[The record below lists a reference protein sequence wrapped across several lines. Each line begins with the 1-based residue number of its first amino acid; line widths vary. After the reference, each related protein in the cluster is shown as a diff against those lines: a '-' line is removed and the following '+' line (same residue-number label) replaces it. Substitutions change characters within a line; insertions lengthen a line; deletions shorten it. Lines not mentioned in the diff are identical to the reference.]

1 MKQIKLYFISTLFLL
16 FVFLSS
22 PIASAQTNA
31 ERVDYL
37 LGQLQEP
44 LDYESQQEIKGAIM
58 RIWEVSK
65 SAELQDKINKIG
77 YFINLRQYQGAED
90 FLTEI
95 ITEQDDFLD
104 AYYKRAIVHYYQG
117 EIIEAEADLY
127 RTLALEPRHFDALK
141 VLGSVLEKQN
151 KLSEAKNVYTELHK
165 ILPFDES
172 VTEKIQNLEKSI

>member
-1 MKQIKLYFISTLFLL
+1 MKQIKLYFISSLFLSFIFL
-16 FVFLSS
+16 FPL
-22 PIASAQTNA
+22 IALAQTNS

-37 LGQLQEP
+37 FEQLQEP

-65 SAELQDKINKIG
+65 SAELQEKINKIG

-95 ITEQDDFLD
+95 IAEQDDFLD

-141 VLGSVLEKQN
+141 VLGLVLEKQN
-151 KLSEAKNVYTELHK
+151 KLIEAKNVYAELHK

-172 VTEKIQNLEKSI
+172 VTEKIQNLENSI

>member
-1 MKQIKLYFISTLFLL
+1 MKQIKLYFISSLFLSFIFL
-16 FVFLSS
+16 FSLIGF
-22 PIASAQTNA
+22 AQTNA

-37 LGQLQEP
+37 LEQLQEP

-95 ITEQDDFLD
+95 IAEQDDFLD

-117 EIIEAEADLY
+117 EITEAEADLY

-141 VLGSVLEKQN
+141 VLGLVLEKQN

-165 ILPFDES
+165 ILPFDDS
-172 VTEKIQNLEKSI
+172 VTKKIQKLEKSI

>member
-1 MKQIKLYFISTLFLL
+1 MIQIKHYFISLFFLSL
-16 FVFLSS
+16 VFLF
-22 PIASAQTNA
+22 PLTAHTQTNE
-31 ERVDYL
+31 ERVNYL
-37 LGQLQEP
+37 LEQLQEP
-44 LDYESQQEIKGAIM
+44 LDYDSQQEIKGAIM

-65 SAELQDKINKIG
+65 SADIQEKINKIG

-95 ITEQDDFLD
+95 IAEQDDFLD

-141 VLGSVLEKQN
+141 VLGLVLEKQN
-151 KLSEAKNVYTELHK
+151 KLSEAKNVYTELYK
-165 ILPFDES
+165 ILPFDKS
-172 VTEKIQNLEKSI
+172 VNEKIQNLEKSI

>member
-1 MKQIKLYFISTLFLL
+1 MKQIKLYFITSFFLIFIFLFPL
-16 FVFLSS
+16 
-22 PIASAQTNA
+22 ITSAQTNA

-37 LGQLQEP
+37 LKQLQEP

-95 ITEQDDFLD
+95 IAEQDDFLD

-141 VLGSVLEKQN
+141 VLGLVLEKQN
-151 KLSEAKNVYTELHK
+151 KLSEAKNVYAELHK

-172 VTEKIQNLEKSI
+172 VTEKIQNLENSI

>member
-1 MKQIKLYFISTLFLL
+1 MKQIKLYFISSLFLSFIFL
-16 FVFLSS
+16 FSLIGF
-22 PIASAQTNA
+22 AQTNA

-37 LGQLQEP
+37 MEQLQEP

-65 SAELQDKINKIG
+65 SADLQDKINKIG

-95 ITEQDDFLD
+95 IAEQDDFLD

-127 RTLALEPRHFDALK
+127 RTLSLEPRHFDALK
-141 VLGSVLEKQN
+141 VLGLVLEKQN
-151 KLSEAKNVYTELHK
+151 KLIEAKNVYAELHK

-172 VTEKIQNLEKSI
+172 VTEKIQNLENSI

>member
-1 MKQIKLYFISTLFLL
+1 MKQIKLYFITSLFLTLILL
-16 FVFLSS
+16 FPL
-22 PIASAQTNA
+22 IASAQTNA

-37 LGQLQEP
+37 LEQLQEP

-95 ITEQDDFLD
+95 IAEQDDFLD

-127 RTLALEPRHFDALK
+127 RTLSLEPRHFDALK
-141 VLGSVLEKQN
+141 VLGLVLEKQN

-172 VTEKIQNLEKSI
+172 VNEKIQNLENSI

>member
-44 LDYESQQEIKGAIM
+44 LDNESQQEIKGAIM

-95 ITEQDDFLD
+95 IAEQDDFLD

-117 EIIEAEADLY
+117 EIVEAEADLY

-141 VLGSVLEKQN
+141 VLGLVLEKQN
-151 KLSEAKNVYTELHK
+151 KFTEAKNVYTELHK

-172 VTEKIQNLEKSI
+172 VTEKILNLEKSI

>member
-1 MKQIKLYFISTLFLL
+1 MKQIKLYFISTLFLSFIFL
-16 FVFLSS
+16 FPLIALS
-22 PIASAQTNA
+22 QTNA

-37 LGQLQEP
+37 LEQLQEP
-44 LDYESQQEIKGAIM
+44 LDYESQQEIKGAII

-95 ITEQDDFLD
+95 IAEQDDFLD

-117 EIIEAEADLY
+117 EITEAEADLY

-141 VLGSVLEKQN
+141 VLGLVLEKQD
-151 KLSEAKNVYTELHK
+151 KLIEAKNVYTELHK
-165 ILPFDES
+165 IIPFDES
-172 VTEKIQNLEKSI
+172 VTEKIQNLEKLI

>member
-1 MKQIKLYFISTLFLL
+1 LKQIKLYFITSFFLL
-16 FVFLSS
+16 FISLFPL
-22 PIASAQTNA
+22 ITSAQTNA

-37 LGQLQEP
+37 LKQLQEP

-58 RIWEVSK
+58 RIWEVSN

-77 YFINLRQYQGAED
+77 YFINLQQYQGAED

-95 ITEQDDFLD
+95 IAEQDDFLD

-127 RTLALEPRHFDALK
+127 RTLSLEPRHFDALK
-141 VLGSVLEKQN
+141 VLGLVLEKQN

-172 VTEKIQNLEKSI
+172 VTEKIQNLENSI

>member
-1 MKQIKLYFISTLFLL
+1 LKQIKLYFISTLFLL
-16 FVFLSS
+16 FIFLSS
-22 PIASAQTNA
+22 PIALAQTNA

-37 LGQLQEP
+37 LEQLQEP

-95 ITEQDDFLD
+95 IAEQDDFLD

-117 EIIEAEADLY
+117 EIVEAEADLY

-141 VLGSVLEKQN
+141 VLGLVLEKQN

-172 VTEKIQNLEKSI
+172 VTEKILNLEKSI

>member
-1 MKQIKLYFISTLFLL
+1 MKQIKLYFITSLFLTLILL
-16 FVFLSS
+16 FPL
-22 PIASAQTNA
+22 IASAQTNA

-37 LGQLQEP
+37 LEQLQEP

-95 ITEQDDFLD
+95 IAEQDDFLD

-127 RTLALEPRHFDALK
+127 RTLSLEPRHFDALK
-141 VLGSVLEKQN
+141 VLGLVLEKQN

-172 VTEKIQNLEKSI
+172 VTEKIQNLENSI

>member
-1 MKQIKLYFISTLFLL
+1 MKQIKLYFISSLFLSFIFL
-16 FVFLSS
+16 FSLIGF
-22 PIASAQTNA
+22 AQTNA

-37 LGQLQEP
+37 LEQLQEP

-95 ITEQDDFLD
+95 IAEQDDFLD

-127 RTLALEPRHFDALK
+127 RTLELEPRHFDALK
-141 VLGSVLEKQN
+141 VLGLVLEKQN
-151 KLSEAKNVYTELHK
+151 KLSEAKNVYAELHK

-172 VTEKIQNLEKSI
+172 VTEKIQNLENSI

>member
-1 MKQIKLYFISTLFLL
+1 MKQIKLYFISSLFLSFIFL
-16 FVFLSS
+16 FSLIGF
-22 PIASAQTNA
+22 AQTNA

-37 LGQLQEP
+37 LEQLQEP

-95 ITEQDDFLD
+95 IAEQDDFLD

-127 RTLALEPRHFDALK
+127 RTLELEPRHFDALK
-141 VLGSVLEKQN
+141 VLGLVLEKQN
-151 KLSEAKNVYTELHK
+151 KLIEAKNVYAELHK

-172 VTEKIQNLEKSI
+172 VTEKIQNLENSI

>member
-1 MKQIKLYFISTLFLL
+1 MIQIKHYFISLFLSL
-16 FVFLSS
+16 VFLF
-22 PIASAQTNA
+22 PLTAHTQTNE
-31 ERVDYL
+31 ERVNYL
-37 LGQLQEP
+37 LEQLQEP
-44 LDYESQQEIKGAIM
+44 LDYDSQQEIKGAIM

-65 SAELQDKINKIG
+65 SADIQEKINKIG

-95 ITEQDDFLD
+95 IAEQDDFLD

-117 EIIEAEADLY
+117 EIVEAEADLY

-141 VLGSVLEKQN
+141 VLGLVLEKQN

>member
-1 MKQIKLYFISTLFLL
+1 MKQIKLYFITSFFLIFISLFPL
-16 FVFLSS
+16 
-22 PIASAQTNA
+22 ITSAQTNA

-37 LGQLQEP
+37 LKQLQEP

-95 ITEQDDFLD
+95 IAEQDDFLD

-127 RTLALEPRHFDALK
+127 RTLELEPRHFDALK
-141 VLGSVLEKQN
+141 VLGLVLEKQN
-151 KLSEAKNVYTELHK
+151 KLSEAKNVYAELHK

-172 VTEKIQNLEKSI
+172 VTEKIQNLENSI

>member
-1 MKQIKLYFISTLFLL
+1 MKQIKLYFISSLFILFILL
-16 FVFLSS
+16 FPL
-22 PIASAQTNA
+22 IALAQTNA

-37 LGQLQEP
+37 LKQLQEP

-58 RIWEVSK
+58 RLWEVSK

-77 YFINLRQYQGAED
+77 YFINLRQYQGAEE

-95 ITEQDDFLD
+95 IAEQDDFLD

-141 VLGSVLEKQN
+141 VLGLVLEKQN

-172 VTEKIQNLEKSI
+172 VMEKIQNLEKSI

>member
-1 MKQIKLYFISTLFLL
+1 MKQIKLYFITSFFLL
-16 FVFLSS
+16 FISLFPL
-22 PIASAQTNA
+22 ITSAQTNA

-37 LGQLQEP
+37 LKQLQEP

-58 RIWEVSK
+58 RIWEVSN

-77 YFINLRQYQGAED
+77 YFINLQQYQGAED

-95 ITEQDDFLD
+95 IAEQDDFLD

-127 RTLALEPRHFDALK
+127 RTLSLEPRHFDALK
-141 VLGSVLEKQN
+141 VLGLVLEKQN
-151 KLSEAKNVYTELHK
+151 KLSEAKNVYNELHK

-172 VTEKIQNLEKSI
+172 VTEKIQNLENSI

>member
-16 FVFLSS
+16 FIFLSS
-22 PIASAQTNA
+22 PIALAQTNA

-37 LGQLQEP
+37 LEQLQEP

-95 ITEQDDFLD
+95 IAEQDDFLD

-117 EIIEAEADLY
+117 EIVEAEADLY

-141 VLGSVLEKQN
+141 VLGLVLEKQN

>member
-95 ITEQDDFLD
+95 IAEQEDFLD
-104 AYYKRAIVHYYQG
+104 AY
-117 EIIEAEADLY
+117 
-127 RTLALEPRHFDALK
+127 
-141 VLGSVLEKQN
+141 
-151 KLSEAKNVYTELHK
+151 
-165 ILPFDES
+165 
-172 VTEKIQNLEKSI
+172 

>member
-22 PIASAQTNA
+22 PIASTQTNA

-95 ITEQDDFLD
+95 IAEQDDFLD

-117 EIIEAEADLY
+117 EIVEAEADLY

-141 VLGSVLEKQN
+141 VLGLVLEKQN

>member
-1 MKQIKLYFISTLFLL
+1 LKQIKLYFITSFFLL
-16 FVFLSS
+16 FISLFPL
-22 PIASAQTNA
+22 ITSAQTNA

-37 LGQLQEP
+37 LRQLQEP

-58 RIWEVSK
+58 RIWEVSN

-77 YFINLRQYQGAED
+77 YFINLQQYQGAED

-95 ITEQDDFLD
+95 IAEQDDFLD

-127 RTLALEPRHFDALK
+127 RTLSLEPRHFDALK
-141 VLGSVLEKQN
+141 VLGLVLEKQN

-172 VTEKIQNLEKSI
+172 VTEKIQNLENSI

>member
-1 MKQIKLYFISTLFLL
+1 MKQIKLYFISTLFLS
-16 FVFLSS
+16 FISLSP
-22 PIASAQTNA
+22 PIALAQTNA

-37 LGQLQEP
+37 LEQLQEP

-65 SAELQDKINKIG
+65 SIEIQDKINKIG

-95 ITEQDDFLD
+95 IAEQEDFLD

-117 EIIEAEADLY
+117 EIVEAEADLY
-127 RTLALEPRHFDALK
+127 QTLALEPRHFDALK
-141 VLGSVLEKQN
+141 VLGLVLEKQN

-165 ILPFDES
+165 ILPYDES